1 MIRHLVRLSI
11 RYAGVVVALALLV
24 VVYGVYRLFN
34 ADLNVF
40 PEFSPSQVVI
50 QTEAPGLSAE
60 LVETQVTARI
70 EAALAE
76 EGATAML
83 VIVNED
89 QLAQF
94 RLPVSCKADF
104 VVHGASAAECA
115 TRILRGFPAPA
126 LRVNSNAGPV
136 AGGRDPRGT
145 WGKAV

>member
-70 EAALAE
+70 EAALAGVTGIE
-76 EGATAML
+76 SLRSQSIPGLSVVTLIFHERETVFRKRQL
-83 VIVNED
+83 VTERLSLLAA
-89 QLAQF
+89 QL
-94 RLPVSCKADF
+94 PP
-104 VVHGASAAECA
+104 G
-115 TRILRGFPAPA
+115 I
-126 LRVNSNAGPV
+126 GP
-136 AGGRDPRGT
+136 PP
-145 WGKAV
+145 